1 MRLKLTENFN
11 FNPHIDAARK
21 RDQASI
27 TEQKLQQMEKFVMVD
42 VSPSSDAIFSDD
54 DDEVDGDQAAVLPKY
69 DSIFNCLCTDKF
81 TC

>member
-27 TEQKLQQMEKFVMVD
+27 TEEKCQHMEDFVMVD
-42 VSPSSDAIFSDD
+42 VSPSSEAVFSDD
-54 DDEVDGDQAAVLPKY
+54 DDEIDGDQTAMLP
-69 DSIFNCLCTDKF
+69 T
-81 TC
+81 

>member
-27 TEQKLQQMEKFVMVD
+27 TEEKLQQVGNFVMVD
-42 VSPSSDAIFSDD
+42 VSPSSETIFSDD
-54 DDEVDGDQAAVLPKY
+54 DDEVDGDQAAVLPRY
-69 DSIFNCLCTDKF
+69 DGIFNYLCID
-81 TC
+81 